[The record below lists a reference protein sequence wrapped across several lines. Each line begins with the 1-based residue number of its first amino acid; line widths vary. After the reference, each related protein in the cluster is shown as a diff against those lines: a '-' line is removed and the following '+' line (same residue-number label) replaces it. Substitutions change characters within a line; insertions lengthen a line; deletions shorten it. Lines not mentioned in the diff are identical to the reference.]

1 MSILTQGTHVF
12 FIDPADNSVVQVK
25 GATAFS
31 PGGAPSDQIETT
43 ALEDFDRK
51 YKKGMRTPGQASL
64 TIQADPKE
72 PSHVRLHALSESND
86 QTVQIL
92 KWVVGWSDGVAPPT
106 VDVGGNRVLPTTRT
120 WYEFEGYV
128 SDFPFDFALNTVV
141 TTQVTI
147 QRSGGSAWAKKST

>member
-12 FIDPADNSVVQVK
+12 FIDPADDSVVQVR
-25 GATAFS
+25 GATAFN

-64 TIQADPKE
+64 TIQADPNQE
-72 PSHVRLHALSESND
+72 SHVRMHELSESND
-86 QTVQIL
+86 QTQQTV
-92 KWVVGWSDGVAPPT
+92 KWVVGWSDGTALPT
-106 VDVGGNRVLPTTRT
+106 VDVDGDWTLPTTRT
-120 WYEFEGYV
+120 WYMFEGYI

-141 TTQVTI
+141 TTQVSI
-147 QRSGGSAWAKKST
+147 QRTGGSAWAKKST

>member
-12 FIDPADNSVVQVK
+12 FIDPADDSVVQVK
-25 GATAFS
+25 GATAFN

-64 TIQADPKE
+64 TIQADPSE
-72 PSHVRLHALSESND
+72 PSHVRLHELSESND
-86 QTVQIL
+86 QTEQIV
-92 KWVVGWSDGVAPPT
+92 KWVVGWSDGVTPPT
-106 VDVGGNRVLPTTRT
+106 VDVGGDWTLPTTRT

-147 QRSGGSAWAKKST
+147 QRSGGSAWTKKTT

>member
-12 FIDPADNSVVQVK
+12 FIDPADGSVVQVK
-25 GATAFS
+25 GATAFN

-64 TIQADPKE
+64 TIQADPSE
-72 PSHVRLHALSESND
+72 PSHVRLHELSESND
-86 QTVQIL
+86 QTEQIV
-92 KWVVGWSDGVAPPT
+92 KWVVGWSDGVTPPT
-106 VDVGGNRVLPTTRT
+106 VDVGGDWTLPTTRT

-147 QRSGGSAWAKKST
+147 QRSGGSSWTKKST

>member
-12 FIDPADNSVVQVK
+12 FIDPADDSVVQVK
-25 GATAFS
+25 GATAFN

-64 TIQADPKE
+64 TIQADPSE
-72 PSHVRLHALSESND
+72 PSHVRLHELSESND
-86 QTVQIL
+86 QTEQIV
-92 KWVVGWSDGVAPPT
+92 KWVVGWSDGVTPPT
-106 VDVGGNRVLPTTRT
+106 VDVGGDWTLPTTRT

-147 QRSGGSAWAKKST
+147 QRSGGSAWTKKST

>member
-12 FIDPADNSVVQVK
+12 FIDPADDSVVQVK
-25 GATAFS
+25 GATAFN

-64 TIQADPKE
+64 TIQADPSE
-72 PSHVRLHALSESND
+72 PSHVRLHELSESND
-86 QTVQIL
+86 QTEQIV
-92 KWVVGWSDGVAPPT
+92 KWVVGWSDGDAPPT
-106 VDVGGNRVLPTTRT
+106 VGVGGDWTLPTTRT

-147 QRSGGSAWAKKST
+147 QRSGGSAWTKKST

>member
-12 FIDPADNSVVQVK
+12 FIDPADDSVVQVK
-25 GATAFS
+25 GATAFN

-64 TIQADPKE
+64 TIQADPSE
-72 PSHVRLHALSESND
+72 PSHVRLHGLSESND
-86 QTVQIL
+86 QTEQIV

-106 VDVGGNRVLPTTRT
+106 VDVGGDWTLPTTRT
-120 WYEFEGYV
+120 WYKFEGYV

-147 QRSGGSAWAKKST
+147 QRSGGSAWTKKST

>member
-12 FIDPADNSVVQVK
+12 FIDPADDSVVQVK
-25 GATAFS
+25 GATAFN

-64 TIQADPKE
+64 TIQADPSE
-72 PSHVRLHALSESND
+72 PSHVRLHELSESND
-86 QTVQIL
+86 QTEQIV
-92 KWVVGWSDGVAPPT
+92 KWVVGWSDGFAPPT
-106 VDVGGNRVLPTTRT
+106 VDVGGDWTLPTTRT

-147 QRSGGSAWAKKST
+147 QRSGGSAWTKKST

>member
-12 FIDPADNSVVQVK
+12 FIDPADNSVVKVK
-25 GATAFS
+25 GATAFN

-64 TIQADPKE
+64 TIQADPSE
-72 PSHVRLHALSESND
+72 PSHVRLHELSESND
-86 QTVQIL
+86 QTEQIV

-106 VDVGGNRVLPTTRT
+106 VDVGGNLTLPTTRT

-147 QRSGGSAWAKKST
+147 QRSGGSSWTKKST

>member
-12 FIDPADNSVVQVK
+12 FIDPADDSVVQVR
-25 GATAFS
+25 GATAFN

-64 TIQADPKE
+64 TVQADPNQE
-72 PSHVRLHALSESND
+72 SHVRMHELSESND
-86 QTVQIL
+86 QTQQTV
-92 KWVVGWSDGVAPPT
+92 KWVVGWSDGDAPPT
-106 VDVGGNRVLPTTRT
+106 VSVEGEWTLPTTRT
-120 WYEFEGYV
+120 WYKFEGYI

-141 TTQVTI
+141 TTQVSI
-147 QRSGGSAWAKKST
+147 QRTGGSAWVKKST

>member
-12 FIDPADNSVVQVK
+12 FIDPADDSVVQVL
-25 GATAFS
+25 GATAFN

-64 TIQADPKE
+64 TIQADPNVA
-72 PSHVRLHALSESND
+72 SHIRLHELSESND
-86 QTVQIL
+86 QTQQIV
-92 KWVVGWSDGVAPPT
+92 KWVVGWSDGTALPT
-106 VDVGGNRVLPTTRT
+106 VSVGGDWTLPTTRT

-147 QRSGGSAWAKKST
+147 QRSGGSAWTKKTT